1 MQNTTPVLSIVLPT
15 YKEKEN
21 IAIFIPQ
28 IEAEFKDVA
37 LEIIVVDDNS
47 RDGTDELIQ
56 SQNKTYNNIILV
68 ERPGLLGLGG
78 ALRDGYNKARGEY
91 ILSSDADSFRV
102 DDMRAL
108 YEKVFEGFDLVS
120 GYKVYVSEEVRMQTF
135 REWCKTYVFSEFSNA
150 IIRILAGIRLKNYN
164 TNFRIIR
171 TSTWKK
177 IRTKEERHFFLFETI
192 LRAKRT
198 GARITEIPVEFHSR
212 TFGESKVSFFKQA
225 PAYFLKLIWYTL
237 FDRSS

>member
-1 MQNTTPVLSIVLPT
+1 MVPPILSFVLPT
-15 YKEKEN
+15 YREKEN
-21 IAIFIPQ
+21 LANLIPE
-28 IEAEFKDVA
+28 IEEAFEDISH
-37 LEIIVVDDNS
+37 EIIIVDDNS
-47 RDGTDELIQ
+47 RDGTRELVERLNAQYADIV
-56 SQNKTYNNIILV
+56 LV

-102 DDMRAL
+102 KDMRLL
-108 YEKVFEGFDLVS
+108 YEKILEGWDLVL
-120 GYKVYVSEEVRMQTF
+120 GYKVYVSAEVRAQTF
-135 REWCKTYVFSEFSNA
+135 KEWCKTYVFSEFSNA
-150 IIRILAGIRLKNYN
+150 VIRILAGIRLKNYN

-171 TSTWKK
+171 TSTWRKV
-177 IRTKEERHFFLFETI
+177 RTKEVRHFFLFEMI

-198 GARITEIPVEFHSR
+198 GARITELPVEFHSR

-225 PAYFLKLIWYTL
+225 PAYFLKLIWYTV